1 MKEYNRVQ
9 KLFFLQLMFLRRLL
23 RAAVADI
30 KNIERNLRT
39 FLPVFEYKKALAAVE
54 NMAPS
59 GEVPF
64 GTEIPNIKEYF
75 LLHIFYEDLERRKY
89 FDFQLSE

>member
-1 MKEYNRVQ
+1 MNEYNRVQ
-9 KLFFLQLMFLRRLL
+9 KLFFLQLMLLRRLL

-39 FLPVFEYKKALAAVE
+39 FLPVFEYKKTLAAVE

-59 GEVPF
+59 AEVPF
-64 GTEIPNIKEYF
+64 GTEIQNIKESF
-75 LLHIFYEDLERRKY
+75 LLYLFYEDLERRKY